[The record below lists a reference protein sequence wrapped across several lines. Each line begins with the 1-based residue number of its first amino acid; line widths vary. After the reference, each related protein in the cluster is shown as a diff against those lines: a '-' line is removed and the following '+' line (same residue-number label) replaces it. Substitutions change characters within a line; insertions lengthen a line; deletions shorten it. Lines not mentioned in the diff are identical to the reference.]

1 MPGELEKRV
10 HEMMRRMDAKDW
22 DSLNQIATDDLRG
35 VDEISRRWIHG
46 RNAILDNLRQS
57 PVDGLRT
64 EVRDIKETTWGDVGL
79 VTCWIEQDYT
89 YQGKPQHI
97 SAPTTLLFRRMGSDW
112 RLALFH
118 SVPLPEAS

>member
-1 MPGELEKRV
+1 MAGDLEKRV
-10 HEMMRRMDAKDW
+10 HEMMRKMDAQDW

-35 VDEISRRWIHG
+35 VDEISRQWIHG
-46 RNAILDNLRQS
+46 RKAILDNFRQS
-57 PVDGLRT
+57 QVTGLRT